1 MMYEKL
7 LMAVEVVVVVVV
19 VVEIL
24 ERVAAENELQE

>member
-7 LMAVEVVVVVVV
+7 LMAVEVVVVVV